1 MLEIRS
7 DLSIGLSGSQLQ
19 LDNAVSKLATL
30 VRGNLSESQ
39 LDSDGYNAWLA
50 EGRRLIADLPTES
63 WDDKWITDDYYKPK
77 TTVRIFFNVNYTLYL
92 SMKLQR

>member
-50 EGRRLIADLPTES
+50 EGRQLIADLPTES

-77 TTVRIFFNVNYTLYL
+77 TVRIFFNVNYTLYL